1 MEVEKK
7 KKWWLIGCSSAL
19 ILFFLFLFLPF
30 YFLFVFFK
38 KPFFSRKLSA
48 GGSVAL
54 IRVEGEISA
63 SQDGLS
69 GITPEKIIEQL
80 RWAEKDDSIKAILLR
95 INSPGGTAA
104 ASQEI
109 FTELKRA
116 KKPVVASIAD
126 IGASGAYWV
135 ACGAD
140 KIVASPSSAV
150 GSIGVIITLPNF
162 KGLLDKLGVSY
173 IVITKGKY
181 KDIGNPAR
189 PLTEEERKVLDEQ
202 AEVIYRDFIENVA
215 ESRNLSLEEVE
226 KYATG
231 LTYLG
236 SQAKEMGLVDQLG
249 NYTDAVKLAAKLGKI
264 KGEPE
269 VEEYEEPFDL
279 RYLRHIFNLMKSGID
294 FKRFFSGSHQPIFL
308 P

>member
-1 MEVEKK
+1 MEKK
-7 KKWWLIGCSSAL
+7 KRWWLIGCSLAL
-19 ILFFLFLFLPF
+19 ILLFLFIFLPL
-30 YFLFVFFK
+30 YFFFSLLGGRD
-38 KPFFSRKLSA
+38 FSRKLA
-48 GGSVAL
+48 AEGSVAL
-54 IRVEGEISA
+54 IRIEGEISA
-63 SQDGLS
+63 SQESLG
-69 GITPEKIIEQL
+69 GVAPERIIEQL
-80 RWAEKDDSIKAILLR
+80 RWAEEDDNVKAILLR

-109 FTELKRA
+109 FAELKRV

-126 IGASGAYWV
+126 IGASGAYWI

-150 GSIGVIITLPNF
+150 GSIGVIITLPNL
-162 KGLLDKLGVSY
+162 KGLLDKLGVTY

-189 PLTEEERKVLDEQ
+189 PLTAEERKVLDEQ
-202 AEVIYRDFIENVA
+202 AGMIYRDFIENVA
-215 ESRNLSLEEVE
+215 ESRSLSLEEVE

-269 VEEYEEPFDL
+269 IEEYEEPFDL
-279 RYLRHIFNLMKSGID
+279 RYLRDFFTLLKSGVNLNQLLP
-294 FKRFFSGSHQPIFL
+294 GSRQPFYS

>member
-1 MEVEKK
+1 MEKK
-7 KKWWLIGCSSAL
+7 RNWWLIGCSL
-19 ILFFLFLFLPF
+19 LFIFFLLFVLLPL
-30 YFLFVFFK
+30 YFLFSLFEGTSFPPKV
-38 KPFFSRKLSA
+38 S
-48 GGSVAL
+48 GEGSVAL
-54 IRVEGEISA
+54 IRIEGEISA
-63 SQDGLS
+63 SEGS
-69 GITPEKIIEQL
+69 IGAVTPERIIEEI
-80 RWAEKDDSIKAILLR
+80 RWAEKNDKIKAILLR

-126 IGASGAYWV
+126 VGASGAYWI

-140 KIVASPSSAV
+140 KIVAAPSSAV
-150 GSIGVIITLPNF
+150 GSIGVIITLPNL
-162 KGLLDKLGVSY
+162 KGLLDKLGITY

-189 PLTEEERKVLDEQ
+189 PLTEEEKKVLDQQ
-202 AEVIYRDFIENVA
+202 AGIIYQDFIESVA
-215 ESRNLSLEEVE
+215 ESRGLSVEEVE

-236 SQAKEMGLVDQLG
+236 SQAKKMGLVDQLG

-269 VEEYEEPFDL
+269 VEEYEKPFDL
-279 RYLRHIFNLMKSGID
+279 KYLRDIFSLMKSGVD
-294 FKRFFSGSHQPIFL
+294 FSRFL
-308 P
+308 PNSYQPVISP

>member
-1 MEVEKK
+1 MEKRKK
-7 KKWWLIGCSSAL
+7 LWLIGCSL
-19 ILFFLFLFLPF
+19 VFVFLLLFVFLPL
-30 YFLFVFFK
+30 YFLFSLLEE
-38 KPFFSRKLSA
+38 PDFSRKVAS

-63 SQDGLS
+63 SQESLS
-69 GITPEKIIEQL
+69 SVTPERIIEQL
-80 RWAEKDDSIKAILLR
+80 RWAERDRGIKAILLR

-109 FTELKRA
+109 FTELTRA

-126 IGASGAYWV
+126 IGASGAYWI

-140 KIVASPSSAV
+140 KIVASPTSAV
-150 GSIGVIITLPNF
+150 GSIGVIVALPNL
-162 KGLLDKLGVSY
+162 KGLLDKLGITY

-189 PLTEEERKVLDEQ
+189 PLTEEEKKVLDEQ
-202 AEVIYRDFIENVA
+202 AGIIYKDFIESVA
-215 ESRNLSLEEVE
+215 ESRRLSVEEVE

-236 SQAKEMGLVDQLG
+236 TQAKEMGLVDKLG

-269 VEEYEEPFDL
+269 VEEYEKPFDL
-279 RYLRHIFNLMKSGID
+279 RYLRDIFSLMRPGLD
-294 FKRFFSGSHQPIFL
+294 FTHLLPNPRQPVIS